1 MAPRT
6 QVLVAALLFST
17 AGIAIKASTLTHWQI
32 ASLRSAVG
40 ALVLLAAFRHLR
52 RPTLPILTVSLLI
65 AVTFVSFVAA
75 NKMTTAAHAV
85 FLQAA
90 APVYLVLLS
99 PWLLGERASLR
110 DVPFMVT
117 VFLGVTLL
125 ALSTGN
131 ATTTATQPVLGNAI
145 AIFSGLTWALSL
157 IGLRWLEQRDTAGQ
171 PAVTATVYAN
181 LLVAGLCLPLA
192 WPLDQIASAD
202 WLVVLYLGAFQLG
215 GAYVLLVRG
224 LRHLTAIETSL
235 LLLLES
241 ALNPVW
247 TWLGHGESP
256 GLLGIVGGALV
267 LGATT
272 LRSIRRAS
280 A

>member
-1 MAPRT
+1 MTPRT
-6 QVLVAALLFST
+6 QVLLAALLFST

-32 ASLRSAVG
+32 ACLRSAVG
-40 ALVLLAAFRHLR
+40 ALVLLAAFRHVR
-52 RPTLPILTVSLLI
+52 RPTLPVLTVSALI

-90 APVYLVLLS
+90 APVYLVLVS

-110 DVPFMVT
+110 DLPFMLT
-117 VFLGVTLL
+117 VFVGVTLL
-125 ALSTGN
+125 AASTGD
-131 ATTTATQPVLGNAI
+131 ASATATQPVLGNIIAI
-145 AIFSGLTWALSL
+145 ASGVTWALAL
-157 IGLRWLEQRDTAGQ
+157 VGLRWLEQRDTGARS
-171 PAVTATVYAN
+171 AVTATVYAN
-181 LLVAGLCLPLA
+181 LLVAALCLPLA
-192 WPLDQIASAD
+192 WPLHEIGTVD
-202 WLVVLYLGAFQLG
+202 WMVVLYLGAFQLG

-256 GLLGIVGGALV
+256 GWLGILGGALV